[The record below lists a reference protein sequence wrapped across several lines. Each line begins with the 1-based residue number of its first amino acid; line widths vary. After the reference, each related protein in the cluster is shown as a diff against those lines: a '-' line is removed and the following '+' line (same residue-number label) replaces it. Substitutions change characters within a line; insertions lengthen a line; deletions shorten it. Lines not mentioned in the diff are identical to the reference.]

1 MRSIKGMLLRATAA
15 AGLAS
20 LALASLLV
28 AGHQFSGDPTIAL
41 AGKSTT
47 PPASA
52 NDPWTIASDGVT
64 GLAPRASR
72 SLRLQ
77 VTNPY
82 AFDISVQRIDVSLT
96 PGASTGR
103 SGCLNT
109 TANLV
114 PSPPSP
120 GLGQPFVVKAGA
132 TVTAPYVWTLSMPA
146 TASTTCQG
154 ATFDL
159 TYTGDAT
166 KAAGK

>member
-1 MRSIKGMLLRATAA
+1 MRSIKGLTGTIAAIAATAV
-15 AGLAS
+15 AGLV
-20 LALASLLV
+20 LAGVLV
-28 AGHQFSGDPTIAL
+28 AGHDFSMGETIAL
-41 AGKSTT
+41 AGKSTP

-52 NDPWTIASDGVT
+52 NDPWTITSDTVT

-77 VTNPY
+77 VSNPY
-82 AFDISVQRIDVSLT
+82 AFDISVERMDVSLT
-96 PGASTGR
+96 PGATTGR

-114 PSPPSP
+114 PSPW
-120 GLGQPFVVKAGA
+120 LGQPFVVKAGT
-132 TVTAPYVWTLSMPA
+132 TVTAPFVWTLSMPA

-154 ATFDL
+154 ATFSLD
-159 TYTGDAT
+159 YTGNAT